1 MPYGTFFVIIFILRG
16 QLQTFL
22 EIIPPQHFSIK
33 LIDIDLFWYNIY
45 EIPSS

>member
-1 MPYGTFFVIIFILRG
+1 MLWG

-33 LIDIDLFWYNIY
+33 LIDIDLI
-45 EIPSS
+45 